1 VNTFVTDYKYAK
13 MASLG
18 YGYYATHP
26 GEILKDELDARGISQ
41 RKFAEGIGMSYSVL
55 NEILNGRRTLSTSSA
70 LMFEAALGV
79 YAESLMNL
87 QMKYSMQMAREDK
100 TLADKLKKI
109 AQIAAVL

>member
-1 VNTFVTDYKYAK
+1 
-13 MASLG
+13 
-18 YGYYATHP
+18 
-26 GEILKDELDARGISQ
+26 
-41 RKFAEGIGMSYSVL
+41 
-55 NEILNGRRTLSTSSA
+55 
-70 LMFEAALGV
+70 MFEAALGV